1 MPYYELI
8 QRREK
13 LRRVL
18 CTVLAVAC
26 LSVCGATQ
34 TEAPKQG
41 ENTLS
46 LDERLGTDDGAAL
59 AILFGANMRGNLDL
73 CDCNYPRGG
82 LARRVG
88 YVEAF
93 KKKFKETPV
102 IQVEGGFFLY
112 GGSDLQSEQIAI
124 AYSR

>member
-34 TEAPKQG
+34 TEPPKPG

-82 LARRVG
+82 MVRRRVQLG
-88 YVEAF
+88 GVNKKL
-93 KKKFKETPV
+93 KKKPV
-102 IQVEGGFFLY
+102 LPIYSGVFLFW
-112 GGSDLQSEQIAI
+112 
-124 AYSR
+124 RPR